1 MVDYK
6 AGSEFDLN
14 VTSCV
19 WRDNYLYDYIQY
31 TYELKVISFSTL
43 NTSHV
48 CIFCIFSG
56 YRTFTEA
63 YHTEMRYLLG
73 IRKNNLTSFSLN
85 GQKS

>member
-19 WRDNYLYDYIQY
+19 WRDNYLYDYIQC
-31 TYELKVISFSTL
+31 TCELKVILFSTL

-63 YHTEMRYLLG
+63 YHTEMRYLLE
-73 IRKNNLTSFSLN
+73 IEKITLRHFP
-85 GQKS
+85 